1 MLTKACFALKNS
13 NLTNKF
19 SLKHFTSY
27 NYKHMVG
34 GHIKS
39 FPMTR
44 QLATLLVWV
53 GVILL
58 AQFFAYSPLLAQDT
72 AAISQGFQTDETNI
86 SAGALMS
93 LEPDNQGKVQLANTN
108 RTNQLVGVISNDP
121 LVSLSGDTSKVQVV
135 ISGITPALVSNING
149 DITSGDKITTSPIDG
164 VGMKATTST
173 QIIGTAQEDFNNIQT
188 TELTITD
195 KSGNQQ
201 VVRAGLLPMQVNV
214 TYFAA
219 PEQSQKTF
227 LPEFLQQIANSVAG
241 HEVSVVRVLISLLIL
256 LLGFVSAGVMLY
268 SSIQSSIIS
277 IGRNPL
283 SEKAV
288 QKSLLQVG
296 ATALGILL
304 VMTIAIY
311 LILTT

>member
-1 MLTKACFALKNS
+1 
-13 NLTNKF
+13 
-19 SLKHFTSY
+19 
-27 NYKHMVG
+27 MVG
-34 GHIKS
+34 GYTKS

-44 QLATLLVWV
+44 QLATLLAWV
-53 GVILL
+53 GMVFLVP
-58 AQFFAYSPLLAQDT
+58 FFGCLPLLAQDT

-108 RTNQLVGVISNDP
+108 RTSQLVGVISNDP

-164 VGMKATTST
+164 VGMKATAST
-173 QIIGTAQEDFNNIQT
+173 QIIGTAQEDFSNIQT

-214 TYFAA
+214 TYYAA

-241 HEVSVVRVLISLLIL
+241 REVSVVRVLISLLIL

-268 SSIQSSIIS
+268 SSVQSSIIS

-283 SEKAV
+283 SENAV

-304 VMTIAIY
+304 VMAIAIY